1 MQAIK
6 HILTPESKEIR
17 TILPDNFVHEELE
30 IIILPVRDIGKI
42 SEKNQ
47 YKSQRGKLSKVEA
60 EKILSY
66 VEQSRKEWP

>member
-6 HILTPESKEIR
+6 HILTPESKEISI
-17 TILPDNFVHEELE
+17 ILPDNFVHEELE
-30 IIILPVRDIGKI
+30 IIILPVRDIEKI

-60 EKILSY
+60 EKMLSY
-66 VEQSRKEWP
+66 VEQSRKEWQ